1 MSEFLN
7 INKIA
12 LAHITPIVSWKG
24 KTLSQITSSI
34 RKNPGKVNYSNS
46 NSHNMRNLFL
56 PNPLKIYRREIA
68 NYTYPVCNPRTSLS
82 IDDFDRPGSSII
94 NSSSLNKNGLVNTI
108 DDTLPNNHCER
119 PGTCISFVSKHT
131 TSTTV
136 NSFPTPEQSAKRR
149 CRSAGMI
156 QKKFDTT
163 NNFPVYYT
171 DNKQYRVS
179 RNKTFLQNQYNHIR
193 VGDPLLKPNAGP
205 GAVNVYSPNG
215 LFACPRY
222 VLKNDLT
229 FSYVWVDTNVFTVNV
244 PAGLYDIGNLQ
255 NLLINAMS
263 ANYHFLIDTTTGE
276 KVFLI
281 QIYYDDSVEK
291 IQFQFTQFDNVNFPS
306 SKYTSDPRADLWTNT
321 TAGTNILAPDRGP
334 STSLTPALQFANN
347 GLLTILGFTK
357 DANGSAITA
366 YTSYPV
372 YYPNVIPGYPQG
384 YITQQVFASNIKPQI
399 TPVYKRIYYKPNNSK
414 FAQQGAVTS
423 SSLINRLKFD
433 TINDAAVKTNGNVF
447 NKEFTNVYGSNIAN
461 ALAYGVSENPY
472 TMKDKIGYPNPTY
485 PSFLPGS
492 NVQRKCTDTH
502 LRSI

>member
-1 MSEFLN
+1 MTQFLN
-7 INKIA
+7 TKKNY
-12 LAHITPIVSWKG
+12 LSNLNPVTSWKG
-24 KTLSQITSSI
+24 KTFTQITSFI
-34 RKNPGKVNYSNS
+34 KNNPGNTVGNPIKTALYQKGKKVGTVSFQP
-46 NSHNMRNLFL
+46 NLFL
-56 PNPLKIYRREIA
+56 PNSLKIYRREIA
-68 NYTYPVCNPRTSLS
+68 NTIDRTSCYPRTS
-82 IDDFDRPGSSII
+82 SSINEFDQPGGSI
-94 NSSSLNKNGLVNTI
+94 VNTSSSSNGLVNTLDNI
-108 DDTLPNNHCER
+108 LPNNKCEE
-119 PGTCISFVSKHT
+119 PGSC
-131 TSTTV
+131 STFLSPSE
-136 NSFPTPEQSAKRR
+136 NAKRR
-149 CRSAGMI
+149 CRSSGI
-156 QKKFDTT
+156 ISKK
-163 NNFPVYYT
+163 NNSSNNYATYYT
-171 DNKQYRVS
+171 NANQYLVS